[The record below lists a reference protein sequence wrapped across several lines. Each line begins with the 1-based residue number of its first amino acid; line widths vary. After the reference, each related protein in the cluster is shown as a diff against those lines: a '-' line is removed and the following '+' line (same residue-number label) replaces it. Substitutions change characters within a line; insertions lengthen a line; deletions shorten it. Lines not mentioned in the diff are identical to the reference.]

1 MADPPTTPRP
11 YPEQPPGGW
20 SIEKI
25 RAAIDA
31 LEAGRSL
38 DPAYRLTR
46 ACSRNARY
54 VQARD
59 QRIDTV
65 LGLPLEVLPAGRA
78 WEGKGLARSV
88 AEDARTMLGTLLSG
102 GCERWLIEIGRMM
115 SVAIGVLEWA
125 VVGGRWDPI
134 ALHRWPLSAVRLD
147 PYARRMF
154 ANTDAGEREIT
165 PGDGT
170 WVAWTP
176 GGMWNFDAALVR
188 CLGEPWAQ
196 RGLGMRDLANRAAA
210 DSVAGLDLPLPSG
223 VAADSPEAT
232 AYLALA
238 KAMQQGAGGLLRPAN
253 YEKPNVLDLAS
264 RNGGATATASLDRSE
279 KDLIVGWI
287 GQDGTSTNEG
297 GSLAKTV
304 ILNGVVYDKIEADVR
319 ELLGQ
324 LGAGGEHE
332 WGLVTAQIVAP
343 WARLN
348 WGRED
353 VTPLV
358 RRIVPDL
365 EEGDR
370 LAQEAT
376 RAASFRAEVK
386 ELQAGGFVLTA
397 ESVRELA
404 RVRGVRM
411 PDAVTYEVKP
421 PPLPPTDPI
430 PPQ

>member
-1 MADPPTTPRP
+1 
-11 YPEQPPGGW
+11 
-20 SIEKI
+20 
-25 RAAIDA
+25 
-31 LEAGRSL
+31 
-38 DPAYRLTR
+38 
-46 ACSRNARY
+46 
-54 VQARD
+54 
-59 QRIDTV
+59 
-65 LGLPLEVLPAGRA
+65 
-78 WEGKGLARSV
+78 
-88 AEDARTMLGTLLSG
+88 
-102 GCERWLIEIGRMM
+102 
-115 SVAIGVLEWA
+115 
-125 VVGGRWDPI
+125 
-134 ALHRWPLSAVRLD
+134 
-147 PYARRMF
+147 
-154 ANTDAGEREIT
+154 
-165 PGDGT
+165 
-170 WVAWTP
+170 
-176 GGMWNFDAALVR
+176 
-188 CLGEPWAQ
+188 
-196 RGLGMRDLANRAAA
+196 MRDLANRAAA

-232 AYLALA
+232 KYLELA

-253 YEKPNVLDLAS
+253 YDKPSVLDLAS
-264 RNGGATATASLDRSE
+264 KNAGATATASLDRSE

-297 GSLAKTV
+297 GSLAKTIV
-304 ILNGVVYDKIEADVR
+304 LNGVVYDKIEADVR

-370 LAQEAT
+370 LKQDAD
-376 RAASFRAEVK
+376 RAAAFRREVT
-386 ELQAGGFVLTA
+386 ELRAGGFVLTA
-397 ESVRELA
+397 ESVRDLA

-411 PDAVTYEVKP
+411 PDAIAYEVEP
-421 PPLPPTDPI
+421 PPPP